1 LQIMLD
7 TDTDSSSDLYR
18 IGKFLADAY
27 AGVPVAETRRGA
39 GAVEEATEGLA
50 EAVARA
56 NARSLEPA
64 FAGKAAPTNFDHLKV
79 SPVADLPPPPPPAP
93 STGDYNNDG
102 VDSAGIVWSAALHT
116 STKSKTIDGKWKP
129 RKPRDGT
136 PPPPPPSVPPVTS
149 AVTSTAPVA
158 LVPPP
163 PPPPPVSPPAAAP
176 SDDDIEVETDT
187 GESAPLPPG
196 PPPGLEFP
204 AFIARVT
211 SAMNEGRISQARI
224 TEVQNAFGLASLFGL
239 TAGGEKLQAV
249 AAELGVL

>member
-1 LQIMLD
+1 MLD
-7 TDTDSSSDLYR
+7 TNTDAPSDLYR
-18 IGKFLADAY
+18 IGKFLVDAY
-27 AGVPVAETRRGA
+27 AAMPVAETRRGA

-56 NARSLEPA
+56 NARVPSPTPPA
-64 FAGKAAPTNFDHLKV
+64 PL
-79 SPVADLPPPPPPAP
+79 LPPPAP

-149 AVTSTAPVA
+149 APTSAAPVA

-163 PPPPPVSPPAAAP
+163 PPPPPPVSPPAAEP